1 MNGPPNSSHAAPLLV
16 VDCRGYLDALC
27 TSVSKDQT
35 NLAAYFAWSL
45 MDNFEWADGYAP
57 RFGLVAVDYKDKLK
71 RCVCVGGG
79 GGAGYRS
86 RRHMAADAAQHRRG
100 VIHVHQLA
108 YANTHPAPY
117 AS

>member
-79 GGAGYRS
+79 GGAGPPP
-86 RRHMAADAAQHRRG
+86 RG
-100 VIHVHQLA
+100 GPI
-108 YANTHPAPY
+108 T
-117 AS
+117 ASYGC